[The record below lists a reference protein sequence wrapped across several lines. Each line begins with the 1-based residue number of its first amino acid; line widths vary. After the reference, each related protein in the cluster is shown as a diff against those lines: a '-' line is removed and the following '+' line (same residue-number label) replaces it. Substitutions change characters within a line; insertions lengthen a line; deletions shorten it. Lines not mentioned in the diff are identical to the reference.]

1 MNNIE
6 IFNKKIDSF
15 LSKYYKNQMLRGL
28 ILSVLF
34 FLFLLLIIS
43 SLEYYSWFGNR
54 GRLFLFLVSLLS
66 VFFIFYYFLLIPLFR
81 YFGIFRKLTY
91 KHAADILSKQIPELK
106 DYIHNIIELK
116 KIDTSDNELVNAALN
131 QKIDFVSKFDFL
143 SVITFGNIKP
153 LLKYLFAVTVIYLL
167 MFITKPEIIVDGSDR
182 LIHFNTNYTQSNYY
196 TVYVDTSKLTA
207 KKGDDLI
214 VDVIVEGK
222 ILPSSLSLFISNS
235 EFLMERVDNTHFKS
249 VIKSVNNNFSFV
261 IKGEKYLSKSY
272 KVTVIDPPFLKNFT
286 ITVDYPSYTGISDKL
301 FNSISNIKVA
311 QGSNLKFTFNCLY
324 TDSLFL
330 KTDSVYSQ
338 FYFVDAFVFDTVAIH
353 SFVYSIDA
361 VNKNLKQTILS
372 NSVITV
378 IPDLYPEIKVSVV
391 QDDIN
396 KKLFYFKGI
405 ISDDYG
411 FSNLYFVY
419 NKKRIAVPF
428 SKNTVEQEFYFV
440 FEFSDSLKNYDYY
453 FQVFDNDM
461 INGFKSAKTEIFKF
475 SVPDYKELISEKNE
489 MNKKI
494 QEKIE
499 KTLLMAQ
506 EYSRDIDFIKQK
518 LNTENLSSFEKQQ
531 LLNELEQKQQSIND
545 LLKDIAEQNRKK
557 NNMYNSFSQEELDIM
572 KKQEEI
578 QSLMDKV
585 FDDELKKLLEELQ
598 NLTQQE
604 NKELMN
610 KDLDKLQMNYE
621 QLSKELDK
629 NLELLKKFEMERD
642 LLKISDELSKI
653 SENQK
658 KLADSENM
666 NKPDSLLKSD
676 IDKLSEL
683 SQQYDS
689 IYNTNKN
696 LEKPFKLDSL
706 QNKFSELKQNL
717 QKTEDALNK
726 QNSGDS
732 EKSNEP
738 DENKSNDGK
747 HKKQKPDFDK
757 NSEEA
762 QKLADAIQMM
772 MESNEQKENAENA
785 ETLRQILENLFYF
798 SFTQED
804 IYTNFQSLSVTSGA
818 YYDNIKNQQNL
829 QNDFIIIYDSLYAL
843 SKRTPYLG
851 NHINKKVSK
860 IRNLLF
866 DVNFELQNSNY
877 SKIYIPIRNI
887 LTESNDLILL
897 LTESL
902 KNMDNSGGMGG
913 KNSKSKPKKNK
924 KSNSQPSLSDL
935 RKTQES
941 IKSQLKNMINQMKN
955 GQSQG
960 KKSARQRSQMLAQQ
974 EIFQQRLNQL
984 RNSGAVGDNVTKK
997 LDDINKLI
1005 EQNKHDIINNN
1016 LNRQSLMRQ
1025 EQILTR
1031 LLEAENAERQRE
1043 LDKKRES
1050 EEALTNY
1057 DKINNK
1063 KFDNFIQQDNFN
1075 DVLNKNSLK
1084 LNYFYQN
1091 KYREYINNIK

>member
-1 MNNIE
+1 MSNID
-6 IFNKKIDSF
+6 IFNNKINSF
-15 LSKYYKNQMLRGL
+15 LSKYYKNQILRGL

-54 GRLFLFLVSLLS
+54 GRLFLFLFSLISVS
-66 VFFIFYYFLLIPLFR
+66 FIFYYFLLIPLFR
-81 YFGIFRKLTY
+81 YLGIFKRLTY
-91 KHAADILSKQIPELK
+91 KHTADILSKQIPELK

-116 KIDTSDNELVNAALN
+116 NLETADNELINAALN
-131 QKIDFVSKFDFL
+131 QKINYVSKFDFL

-153 LLKYLFAVTVIYLL
+153 LLKYLLAVLAVYVF

-196 TVYVDTSKLTA
+196 TVFVDTSKLTL
-207 KKGDDLI
+207 KKGDDLV
-214 VDVIVEGK
+214 VDVTVNGK

-235 EFLMERVDNTHFKS
+235 EFLMEHISSTKYRS
-249 VIKSVNNNFSFV
+249 VIKSVNNDFSFV
-261 IKGEKYLSKSY
+261 IKGDKYLSQSY
-272 KVTVIDPPFLKNFT
+272 NVKVIDPPFLKNFSVS
-286 ITVDYPSYTGISDKL
+286 VDYPGYTGIENKI
-301 FNSISNIKVA
+301 FTGISNLKVA
-311 QGSNLKFTFNCLY
+311 QGSKLKFTFNCLY
-324 TDSLFL
+324 TDNLYIN
-330 KTDSVYSQ
+330 TDSVISR
-338 FYFVDAFVFDTVAIH
+338 FYFVDAFVFDTVVMH
-353 SFVYSIDA
+353 SFIYSIDA
-361 VNKNLKQTILS
+361 INSNLKQTILS

-378 IPDLYPEIKVSVV
+378 IPDLYPEIKVQIA

-419 NKKRIAVPF
+419 NNKQLSVPF

-440 FEFSDSLKNYDYY
+440 FEFADSLKNYNYY

-461 INGFKSAKTEIFKF
+461 VNGFKSSKTEIFKF

-518 LNTENLSSFEKQQ
+518 LNTENLSSFEKKQ
-531 LLNELEQKQQSIND
+531 LLDELQQKQQSIND
-545 LLKDIAEQNRKK
+545 LLKDIAGQNRKK

-598 NLTQQE
+598 KLTQQE

-642 LLKISDELSKI
+642 LLKISDELSEIAK
-653 SENQK
+653 NQK
-658 KLADSENM
+658 KLSESENFD
-666 NKPDSLLKSD
+666 KADSLLKND
-676 IDKLSEL
+676 INKLSEL

-689 IYNTNKN
+689 IYTSNKN
-696 LEKPFKLDSL
+696 LEKPFNLDSL
-706 QNKFSELKQNL
+706 QNQFSELKQNM
-717 QKTEDALNK
+717 QKSQDALNE
-726 QNSGDS
+726 QNSGDD
-732 EKSNEP
+732 KSNEP
-738 DENKSNDGK
+738 NDNKSNDGE

-757 NSEEA
+757 NSEDA

-772 MESNEQKENAENA
+772 MQSNEEKENAENA

-798 SFTQED
+798 SFTQES
-804 IYTNFQSLSVTSGA
+804 IYTNFQSLSTASAA

-829 QNDFIIIYDSLYAL
+829 QNDFTIIYDSLYAL

-902 KNMDNSGGMGG
+902 KNMENSGGMGG

-941 IKSQLKNMINQMKN
+941 IKSQLKSMINQMKS
-955 GQSQG
+955 GQQQG
-960 KKSARQRSQMLAQQ
+960 KKSSRQRSQMLAQQ

-984 RNSGAVGDNVTKK
+984 RNSGSVGSDATKK
-997 LDDINKLI
+997 LDEINKLI
-1005 EQNKHDIINNN
+1005 EQNKRDIINNN
-1016 LNRQSLMRQ
+1016 MNRQSMIRQ
-1025 EQILTR
+1025 EKILTR

-1057 DKINNK
+1057 EKNNNK
-1063 KFDNFIQQDNFN
+1063 NFDNFIKQNNFN
-1075 DVLNKNSLK
+1075 DILNKNSLK